1 MQFGSTNTDTQKE
14 VTRDKFEDLCGTEF
28 YKSDNVSDMEFSESP
43 RSSTS
48 AEIAEFSIP
57 STQSNDENDE
67 NEDALSSDESE
78 VNLPA
83 GACN

>member
-1 MQFGSTNTDTQKE
+1 MQFGSTKTDAQRE
-14 VTRDKFEDLCGTEF
+14 VTRDEFEDFCLNDF
-28 YKSDNVSDMEFSESP
+28 YKSDNASEMDFSESP

-67 NEDALSSDESE
+67 NDDAISSDESE
-78 VNLPA
+78 VNLPP
-83 GACN
+83 GA